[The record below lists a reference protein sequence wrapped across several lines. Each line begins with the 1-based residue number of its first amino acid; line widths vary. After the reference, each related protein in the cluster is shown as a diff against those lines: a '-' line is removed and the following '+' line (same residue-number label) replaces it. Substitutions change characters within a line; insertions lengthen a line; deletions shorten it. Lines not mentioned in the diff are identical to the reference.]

1 MKKFGRTWWGE
12 LWLNAFE
19 GIDYSNRLPR
29 GRSYAKPTRVLSME
43 IYGSDVSAEVQGR
56 RPTPY
61 DVDLSL
67 KPLTTAQRQRLLD
80 AIKDNPAAIGRLIN
94 GDLPPYIY
102 ELAKSNDIELL
113 PTSWQSVEGFC
124 SCPDWAVP
132 CKHLAAVVY
141 LLANEVDKDPFLI
154 FRLHGMDLLDEIHAL
169 TGVAIQGEVFAPN
182 PLKEQVAHNIQ
193 STCTESSLRLLDL
206 DLSVIPNLGDQILE
220 LLSKEPLF
228 YGKDFHVVLEK
239 QYKRTASWVT
249 RFNLKSDD
257 DPMQIRDFRGKSLVL
272 QGSGAFSC
280 VIDES
285 GNKSHAKVDAWVD
298 DLSRLR
304 SLGVHAVNDR
314 DAHAVFWYV
323 LYRLAIWLLDRRAF
337 VPQVLLFEA
346 NKAAIGWRAAMI
358 DSSVTETLERLYE
371 CCPSE
376 LVLVEH
382 RAGKQSR
389 RRKLDQ
395 ESQVGLALNALL
407 TYFVRQAFGDKVGG
421 NANEMIEQWFFTGSV
436 FQFDWF
442 GVADTPMMVQR
453 WLNCLSLRDRKHQI
467 LLVVEEEDD
476 SILKPD
482 DPHVQEEDVSEII
495 ETDVRIAL
503 DLKVQIEDTILSIA
517 QVLTN
522 DAVIAN
528 TANILSDLTFLAS
541 YFHDLER
548 FLTSASENDTSRIE
562 YGLEEFAPILL
573 DSLPALELLGVKLV
587 LPKSLHKLLRPK
599 VNLSVSSASQ
609 SSAQSFL
616 DLDKVMSFD
625 WQIALGD
632 IKISAEE
639 FEQLVANVSGL
650 VRIRD
655 QYVLLD
661 HDEVESIAKRI
672 ANLPTSL
679 SSIELLKAHLTESLD
694 DASIDIDA
702 SITKLLE
709 GVTRSERLDI
719 PKKLTAELREYQ
731 RSGFEWLANNARMGF
746 GSILADD
753 MGLGKTVQVITLL
766 LHQKEQGELEKN
778 GALVVVP
785 TSLIT
790 NWRKEL
796 ERFAKSLSVHTYYG
810 PQRKMPKEPHDVVL
824 ASYGVVRSD
833 IETLS
838 KQRFRTLI
846 VDEAQTIKNP
856 TAQQTRAIKRV
867 RADVRIALSGTPV
880 ENRLLDYWSIFDFA
894 MRGYLGSK
902 TAFVSKLAKPIEFR
916 RDQTCLDRFRKL
928 TGPFILR
935 RLKTDKTII
944 KDLPDKFESDRFCTL
959 TETQASLYQNTIDN
973 LRESLEGA
981 ESQFERNGFL
991 FKLITA
997 LKQICNAPSHFLH
1010 RAYAGVEESGKLA
1023 LLVDILS
1030 EALDANEKVII
1041 FTQYKQMGDLLA
1053 HCLKAE
1059 FGLEAP
1065 FLHGGLTRKQRDDK
1079 VEAFQ
1084 NDSCV
1089 RAMILSLKAGGTGLN
1104 LTAANQVI
1112 HYDLWWNPAVETQA
1126 TDRAFRIGQTKNVLV
1141 HRLLTENTF
1150 EERINKL
1157 LQSKRDLAELTV
1169 TDGELS
1175 ISDLS
1180 NEQVQELV
1188 ALG

>member
-1 MKKFGRTWWGE
+1 
-12 LWLNAFE
+12 
-19 GIDYSNRLPR
+19 
-29 GRSYAKPTRVLSME
+29 ME
-43 IYGSDVSAEVQGR
+43 IDGTKVSARVQGR
-56 RPTPY
+56 RRTPY
-61 DVDLSL
+61 KVALSL
-67 KPLTTAQRQRLLD
+67 NPLKTTKRQRLLD
-80 AIKDNPAAIGRLIN
+80 AIKDNPHAIGKLIN

-102 ELAKSNDIELL
+102 ELAQSNDIELL

-124 SCPDWAVP
+124 SCPDWAIP

-141 LLANEVDKDPFLI
+141 LLSNEVDKDPFLI

-169 TGVAIQGEVFAPN
+169 TGVAIQGEVFTPN

-193 STCTESSLRLLDL
+193 STRDESSLRLLDL
-206 DLSVIPNLGDQILE
+206 DLSVIPDLGDRILE
-220 LLSKEPLF
+220 LLGKEPLF

-239 QYKRTASWVT
+239 QYKRTARWVAG
-249 RFNLKSDD
+249 FNLQSDD

-272 QGSGAFSC
+272 DGGGTFAC

-285 GNKSHAKVDAWVD
+285 GDKSHATADAWIE

-304 SLGVHAVNDR
+304 SHGVHAVNDS
-314 DAHAVFWYV
+314 DAYAVFWYV
-323 LYRLAIWLLDRRAF
+323 LYRLALWLLEQRAYI
-337 VPQVLLFEA
+337 PQVLLFEP
-346 NKAAIGWRAAMI
+346 NEAAIGWRAATI

-371 CCPSE
+371 CCPSR

-382 RAGKQSR
+382 KVRKKLRPR
-389 RRKLDQ
+389 RLDQ
-395 ESQVGLALNALL
+395 KSQVDLALNALL
-407 TYFVRQAFGDKVGG
+407 TYFVRQAFGDKADVK
-421 NANEMIEQWFFTGSV
+421 ANELIEQWFFTGSL
-436 FQFDWF
+436 FRFDWF

-453 WLNCLSLRDRKHQI
+453 WLNCLSLRDRTHQV
-467 LLVVEEEDD
+467 LLIVQEEDD
-476 SILKPD
+476 SILKPV
-482 DPHVQEEDVSEII
+482 DPDVQEEDVRGLI
-495 ETDVRIAL
+495 ETDVRISL
-503 DLKVQIEDTILSIA
+503 DLKVQIEDTIHSIA

-522 DAVIAN
+522 EDIDAN

-541 YFHDLER
+541 YFSDLER
-548 FLTSASENDTSRIE
+548 FLNSANENDAFRLE

-587 LPKSLHKLLRPK
+587 LPKSLNKLLRPK
-599 VNLSVSSASQ
+599 VNLRVSSSSQ

-616 DLDKVMSFD
+616 ELEQVMSFD

-632 IKISAEE
+632 TKLSAEE
-639 FEQLVANVSGL
+639 FKQLVANVSGL

-661 HDEVESIAKRI
+661 HDEVASIAKRI

-679 SSIELLKAHLTESLD
+679 SSLELLKAHLTESLD

-702 SITKLLE
+702 SIKKLFDE
-709 GVTRSERLDI
+709 ATRSERLDI

-731 RSGFEWLANNARMGF
+731 QSGFEWLANNARLGF

-778 GALVVVP
+778 SALVVVP

-796 ERFAKSLSVHTYYG
+796 ERFANALSVHVYYG

-846 VDEAQTIKNP
+846 VDEAQNIKNP
-856 TAQQTRAIKRV
+856 ASKQTRAIKRI

-880 ENRLLDYWSIFDFA
+880 ENRLLDYWSIFDFT

-902 TAFVSKLAKPIEFR
+902 NAFVRKLATPIEFQ
-916 RDQTCLDRFRKL
+916 RDQACLDLFRKL
-928 TGPFILR
+928 TGPFMLR

-959 TETQASLYQNTIDN
+959 TDTQASLYQNTIDN
-973 LRESLEGA
+973 LRESLEGV
-981 ESQFERNGFL
+981 ESQFERNGAL
-991 FKLITA
+991 FKLLTA

-1010 RAYAGVEESGKLA
+1010 RAYAGSEESGKLA

-1030 EALDANEKVII
+1030 EALDANEKVLI
-1041 FTQYKQMGDLLA
+1041 FTQYKQMGDLLVD
-1053 HCLKAE
+1053 CLKSE
-1059 FGLEAP
+1059 FGMETP
-1065 FLHGGLTRKQRDDK
+1065 FLHGQLSRKQRDDK

-1084 NDSCV
+1084 NDSRV

-1150 EERINKL
+1150 EERINKM
-1157 LQSKRDLAELTV
+1157 LQSKRGLAELTV

-1180 NEQVQELV
+1180 NEEIKELV
-1188 ALG
+1188 ALS